1 MIRTSQTHP
10 LEIAE
15 VAAGPG
21 MGKIGIT
28 FCPGKKQ
35 AHAASGAWDRDLVLD
50 FTAIDR
56 WNAAALV
63 TLLEA
68 HELESLG
75 VPRLGNAV
83 HDDHMIWYYL
93 PIRDGGLPDPEFEE
107 IWEQS
112 GRELRAMVRDGF
124 NVLVHCKGG
133 LGRAGTIGARLLV
146 ELGMAPQEAVKAV
159 RAARP
164 GAIETAAQ
172 HAYVMGLA
180 SVAEELPD
188 TSLKAVAD
196 RAQGAMLGLAIG
208 DALGTTLEFTARD
221 SAPRLTDIV
230 GRGPF
235 DLRPGQWTD
244 DTAMALALMDSLLV
258 APALDE
264 GDLMDRFVSWHET
277 GHYSC
282 TGTCF
287 DIGITTRRAL
297 QHYKRTGNPLAGS
310 SDPKTAGNG
319 SLMRLAPVAIRYWND
334 RRALRD
340 VAARQSRTTH
350 GARQAVDACVGY
362 AEILAD
368 AIAGHSRAHVLRTRR
383 STHDEAI
390 ARILAG
396 SWRGAHRDAIGSTG
410 YVVHSLE
417 AALWS
422 VGRTGRFFDALLLAT
437 NLGEDADTTGAIT
450 GQLAGALY
458 GASGISANSLDQLA
472 WGERIRQTA
481 QALFEQSLR

>member
-1 MIRTSQTHP
+1 MRTSQTHP
-10 LEIAE
+10 LQIAE
-15 VAAGPG
+15 VSAGPG

-35 AHAASGAWDRDLVLD
+35 TNAASGSWDRDLVLD
-50 FTAIDR
+50 FAAIEK

-68 HELESLG
+68 HELESLA

-93 PIRDGGLPDPEFEE
+93 PIRDGGIPDPDFEQT
-107 IWEQS
+107 WEQS
-112 GRELRAMVRDGF
+112 GRELRAVLRDGF

-133 LGRAGTIGARLLV
+133 LGRAGTIGARLLI
-146 ELGMAPQEAVKAV
+146 ELGMEPAEAVKAV
-159 RAARP
+159 RTVRP

-172 HAYVMGLA
+172 LAYVMDQA
-180 SVAEELPD
+180 PVAEGLPD
-188 TSLKAVAD
+188 TAIDAVAD
-196 RAQGAMLGLAIG
+196 RALGAMLGLAIG
-208 DALGTTLEFTARD
+208 DALGTTLEF
-221 SAPRLTDIV
+221 APRGSEPRLDDLV
-230 GRGPF
+230 GGGPF
-235 DLRPGQWTD
+235 DLKPGQWTD

-258 APALDE
+258 RPELDE
-264 GDLMDRFVSWHET
+264 AELMDRFVSWHET

-287 DIGITTRRAL
+287 DIGITTRQAL
-297 QHYKRTGNPLAGS
+297 QRYKRSGNPLAGS
-310 SDPKTAGNG
+310 SDPRSAGNG

-334 RRALRD
+334 RPALRD

-350 GARQAVDACVGY
+350 AAPQAIDACVAY

-368 AIAGHSRAHVLRTRR
+368 AIAGHPRSRVMRPRR
-383 STHDEAI
+383 SAHDEAI
-390 ARILAG
+390 AGIVAG
-396 SWRGAHRDAIGSTG
+396 SWRGAHRDAIASTG

-422 VGRTGRFFDALLLAT
+422 IGRTGTFLDAVLLAA
-437 NLGEDADTTGAIT
+437 NLGEDADTTSAIT

-458 GASGISANSLDQLA
+458 GGTGISQTWKDQLA
-472 WGERIRQTA
+472 WGERITRTA
-481 QALFEQSLR
+481 QTLFAESLG